1 MQSELDWIN
10 QDTAKETYNY
20 YMRTDPSM
28 REILGPIEEVYDEHT
43 GRKMR
48 RRLAKVAMIR
58 GSKDGKETIIYL
70 DPLPHVRLDKAKDL
84 QGWYSGKT
92 DGATRGQ
99 RDRPCM
105 TDAILT
111 QPYGGTCEVQC
122 GFCYVNSGFRGYRGA
137 GLTTVPMGYGTHVR
151 AQLSSMK
158 VATAGYFTSFHDP
171 FNSLEEY
178 YHNTQQGAQA
188 FVDYDLPIFFLSRLS
203 YPEWAINLLRTNP
216 YSYAQK
222 SINTPDP
229 EDWKK
234 LSPGALPLA
243 DHFAEIAKLRAAGI
257 YVSIQVNPVVPGIT
271 THEEVEQL
279 FEKLAAAGANHVI
292 VKFVEASHAWV
303 GAMVERMATRF
314 GANRA
319 AHFRELFVENSCGGQ
334 KTIAE
339 EYRREGHTRYRKR
352 ATELGMTYALCYEYT
367 RTPDGWKSMGPE
379 FLTSEQCHGHRVPMH
394 VRRMGRFSPLSVC
407 PPSGCLSCADESGKG
422 KCGSTLLGAAKALR
436 ISDLRKD
443 WDGDPEHVR
452 TRRVRAPAN

>member
-1 MQSELDWIN
+1 
-10 QDTAKETYNY
+10 
-20 YMRTDPSM
+20 
-28 REILGPIEEVYDEHT
+28 
-43 GRKMR
+43 
-48 RRLAKVAMIR
+48 
-58 GSKDGKETIIYL
+58 
-70 DPLPHVRLDKAKDL
+70 
-84 QGWYSGKT
+84 
-92 DGATRGQ
+92 
-99 RDRPCM
+99 
-105 TDAILT
+105 
-111 QPYGGTCEVQC
+111 
-122 GFCYVNSGFRGYRGA
+122 
-137 GLTTVPMGYGTHVR
+137 
-151 AQLSSMK
+151 MK